1 MSDPFIVPD
10 DPILTG
16 LQNTMQYNAI
26 TGKPELRVN
35 IGEGIDI
42 SGPVNIPGE
51 ISVLSSNEDPIRV
64 KISQIGTSGILTG
77 TNLPVSVANFP
88 ATQPVSI
95 ASMPSTPVTGT
106 FWQATQPVSLTTL
119 PTITGIVSVSNLP
132 ATQAVSIAALPPI
145 TGTVAISNFTEETGS
160 TYSINNHG
168 INSNR
173 GWTLDNS
180 MRPVISLRVN
190 NLGTGTGDLMKL
202 IEYEIGSNSNNNS
215 TVIYEWYEGNILTQG
230 ADIPAWVN
238 IGTRSQYRI
247 YEDIFGSNE
256 SNTFNRD
263 SAIMRHSGILI
274 GRNTPSDAGPI
285 TMRGGGSPNMLT
297 LCMKR
302 VDSGTKIDFWFA
314 FTIREITS

>member
-1 MSDPFIVPD
+1 MSDPFEVSD
-10 DPILTG
+10 DPILSG
-16 LQNTMQYNAI
+16 LQNAMQYNI
-26 TGKPELRVN
+26 VTGQPEIRVN

-42 SGPVNIPGE
+42 TGPVNIPGE
-51 ISVLSSNEDPIRV
+51 ISVLSSGDNPLTV
-64 KISQIGTSGILTG
+64 KISQVGTGVLGGNT
-77 TNLPVSVANFP
+77 LPVTVMNFP

-95 ASMPSTPVTGT
+95 ASMPTTPVTGT
-106 FWQATQPVSLTTL
+106 FWQATQPVSLATL
-119 PTITGIVSVSNLP
+119 PEITGIVRVNNFP
-132 ATQAVSIAALPPI
+132 ATQPVSIAALPPI
-145 TGTVAISNFTEETGS
+145 TGTVAVSNFTEETGS

-168 INSNR
+168 TNSNR

-190 NLGTGTGDLMKL
+190 NLGTTTGDLLKL
-202 IEYEIGSNSNNNS
+202 IEYEIGNNNNNNS
-215 TVIYEWYEGNILTQG
+215 TVIYEWYEGDINITG
-230 ADIPAWVN
+230 ADIPDWTT
-238 IGTRSQYRI
+238 IGTRTQYRI

-256 SNTFNRD
+256 SNNFSKGT
-263 SAIMRHSGILI
+263 ATLRHSGIII
-274 GRNTPSDAGPI
+274 GRNIPSDAGPI

>member
-16 LQNTMQYNAI
+16 LQNTMQYNII

-51 ISVLSSNEDPIRV
+51 ISVLSSNEDPIKI
-64 KISQIGTSGILTG
+64 KISQIGTSGILSG
-77 TNLPVSVANFP
+77 PEMPVAVTNFP
-88 ATQPVSI
+88 EIQAVSI
-95 ASMPSTPVTGT
+95 AAMPSTPVTGT

-119 PTITGIVSVSNLP
+119 PNITGIVSVSNFP
-132 ATQAVSIAALPPI
+132 ATQPVTIAALPPI
-145 TGTVAISNFTEETGS
+145 TGTVAVSNFTEETGS
-160 TYSINNHG
+160 IYSINNHSV
-168 INSNR
+168 NSNR
-173 GWTLDNS
+173 GWTIDNT

-190 NLGTGTGDLMKL
+190 NLGTSSGDLMKL
-202 IEYEIGSNSNNNS
+202 IEYEIGNNSNNNS
-215 TVIYEWYEGNILTQG
+215 TVIYEWYEGDIVVQG
-230 ADIPAWVN
+230 ADIPDWIS
-238 IGTRSQYRI
+238 IGTKSQYRI

-256 SNTFNRD
+256 SNTFNRNN
-263 SAIMRHSGILI
+263 AAMRHSGILI

-285 TMRGGGSPNMLT
+285 TMRGGATPNMLT

-302 VDSGTKIDFWFA
+302 VDTGTKIDFWFA
-314 FTIREITS
+314 FTIRELT